1 LSKLARP
8 VEHFAAA
15 PQMQERLTQQIA
27 EWLNQNLKP
36 REVASSWRP
45 NTPA

>member
-1 LSKLARP
+1 LSKLARL
-8 VEHFAAA
+8 VEPFAAA

-36 REVASSWRP
+36 VGSASSWRR